1 MPIMGRITV
10 NNERIQFST
19 QLAVELSKWD
29 VKANRVKGRNYEAQR
44 INLRLDEIQG
54 QITNAYI
61 ILRIMDVAVTA
72 EMVINAYFGQDEDHK
87 YLMKLYAGTCTAEEF
102 VSNML
107 AASK

>member
-1 MPIMGRITV
+1 MRNTFKVLFYLKKSAKSEGKPMPIMGRITV

-54 QITNAYI
+54 QITYAYN
-61 ILRIMDVAVTA
+61 ILRI
-72 EMVINAYFGQDEDHK
+72 
-87 YLMKLYAGTCTAEEF
+87 
-102 VSNML
+102 
-107 AASK
+107 